1 MDSNELLLAI
11 SSMMDQKLEPIYSRL
26 DQMESRLGH
35 VEERLDQMESRLGH
49 VEERLDQVESRLDQM
64 DSRLYNV
71 EKQLV
76 QTEGSLRAAL
86 VESENLILEEVSR
99 VHNILN
105 AHREN
110 RSIHMA

>member
-1 MDSNELLLAI
+1 MD
-11 SSMMDQKLEPIYSRL
+11 
-26 DQMESRLGH
+26 SRLGH
-35 VEERLDQMESRLGH
+35 
-49 VEERLDQVESRLDQM
+49 
-64 DSRLYNV
+64 V

>member
-11 SSMMDQKLEPIYSRL
+11 SSMMDQKLEPIYS
-26 DQMESRLGH
+26 
-35 VEERLDQMESRLGH
+35 RLDQMESRLGH

>member
-26 DQMESRLGH
+26 DQMDSRLGH
-35 VEERLDQMESRLGH
+35 VEERLDQMDSRLGH
-49 VEERLDQVESRLDQM
+49 VEERLDQVDSRLDQM

>member
-26 DQMESRLGH
+26 DQMDSRLDQMDSRLDQMDSRLGH
-35 VEERLDQMESRLGH
+35 VEGRLDQMN
-49 VEERLDQVESRLDQM
+49 
-64 DSRLYNV
+64 SRLYNV

>member
-26 DQMESRLGH
+26 DQMDSRLDQMDSRLDQMDSRLGH
-35 VEERLDQMESRLGH
+35 VEERLDQMDSRLGH
-49 VEERLDQVESRLDQM
+49 
-64 DSRLYNV
+64 V

>member
-26 DQMESRLGH
+26 DQIESRLGH
-35 VEERLDQMESRLGH
+35 VEE
-49 VEERLDQVESRLDQM
+49 RLDQM

>member
-1 MDSNELLLAI
+1 MD
-11 SSMMDQKLEPIYSRL
+11 
-26 DQMESRLGH
+26 
-35 VEERLDQMESRLGH
+35 SRLGH
-49 VEERLDQVESRLDQM
+49 VEERLDQVDSRLDQM

>member
-26 DQMESRLGH
+26 GH
-35 VEERLDQMESRLGH
+35 VEERLDQMDSRLGH

>member
-26 DQMESRLGH
+26 DQMDSRLGH
-35 VEERLDQMESRLGH
+35 VEGRLDQMDSRLGH
-49 VEERLDQVESRLDQM
+49 VEGRLDQM
-64 DSRLYNV
+64 NSRLYNV

>member
-26 DQMESRLGH
+26 GH
-35 VEERLDQMESRLGH
+35 VEE
-49 VEERLDQVESRLDQM
+49 RLDQM